1 MSKEARGTR
10 FLWIWRSGK
19 TRVLADPAEDHGL
32 VSSNHKAA
40 EPQFNPTDS
49 GTLFWPPKVPH
60 THMVSIQT
68 CRQTHK
74 SLLKRNLSPRLL
86 PASLFLSSSLALS
99 PPLAERSSYRY
110 NKTLLN
116 HTRSFP
122 VLKVTQALS
131 SARSQ
136 RLGLTKIRLG
146 HCHGPLRHRCGS
158 DSRVEAHMIQG
169 LIHRLPRVL
178 PCGDFFYVTKGRK
191 RTNDLLNHRY
201 HQHHQQQHTR
211 DTGSSPWVSLQVA
224 YKLLLVLPKDYLA
237 LGAVRSG

>member
-99 PPLAERSSYRY
+99 PPLAERSSYKY

-116 HTRSFP
+116 T
-122 VLKVTQALS
+122 LGALLS
-131 SARSQ
+131 SRS
-136 RLGLTKIRLG
+136 
-146 HCHGPLRHRCGS
+146 LRHFLQLG
-158 DSRVEAHMIQG
+158 VKG
-169 LIHRLPRVL
+169 WGLPRFGWDTAMDL
-178 PCGDFFYVTKGRK
+178 CGTDVEVIAGWRLT
-191 RTNDLLNHRY
+191 
-201 HQHHQQQHTR
+201 
-211 DTGSSPWVSLQVA
+211 
-224 YKLLLVLPKDYLA
+224 
-237 LGAVRSG
+237 